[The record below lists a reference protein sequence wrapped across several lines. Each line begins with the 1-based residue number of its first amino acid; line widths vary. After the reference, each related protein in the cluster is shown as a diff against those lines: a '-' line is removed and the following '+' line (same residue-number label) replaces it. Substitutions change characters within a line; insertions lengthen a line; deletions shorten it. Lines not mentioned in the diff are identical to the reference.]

1 MPNNEFELAHPYPRY
16 GLAVALLQAGIKPET
31 ATEQDVRNALIKA
44 IEEGLGKFRI
54 NTSNNP
60 DKDNELH
67 FRYIEIARLKS
78 ERDLIYSKGLA
89 DKGVYLSPS
98 IITNEINFQQTKT
111 IPSTFDTADS
121 IAEDLRANEPLIG
134 SGKSV
139 EDSLD
144 KTNGEKRKKTKPDLV
159 RAIAPIV
166 AERNN
171 GGADSKS
178 PKGSLLERA
187 CCAVAAITPWKA
199 AAKVGKSNT
208 AIFPDLPLDEL
219 YYFVKFL
226 KDMMTSE
233 KDERLMIAKI
243 ERKSKNQ
250 SKDTSATTG
259 KSKSRRGKKEEEEKK
274 EDEESAEEEK
284 SKFRRPPL
292 CYGNY
297 PYAPRLSGVI
307 PFGGSS
313 LLAAIGR
320 WAQRYEKVEQA
331 REVLESI
338 AGTENIPGK
347 SLYIVSYERVSQE
360 SYKHYIVDLALEHKL
375 SELIQSLIYKTELYA
390 DAGKAA
396 IDRRSN
402 EYKLFYMTANRF
414 LQQFNFS
421 AFSDFLSSRAEYPP
435 EIQPLF
441 EVYFMKEQEIDREI
455 VDAAAAYGQW
465 LNKSAYRAALDSF
478 SSESGGNVS
487 PQKIQEA
494 KAKVLIELESAMISA
509 RTPQAML
516 ALLAGRTLRLMQSE
530 APQEAMPFLTATATG
545 KLEPETARHLI
556 TAFMRVS
563 TFQKRAAPNVSDPD
577 KYPNTP
583 DSPQTAEEFE

>member
-1 MPNNEFELAHPYPRY
+1 MPNNDFELAHPYPRY
-16 GLAVALLQAGIKPET
+16 GLAVALLQAGIKPQD
-31 ATEQDVRNALIKA
+31 ATEQGVRNALINA
-44 IEEGLGKFRI
+44 IEEGLGRFRI
-54 NTSNNP
+54 STINNP
-60 DKDNELH
+60 EKDDELH
-67 FRYIEIARLKS
+67 FRYIETARLKS
-78 ERDLIYSKGLA
+78 ERDLIYSNKLA
-89 DKGVYLSPS
+89 DKGIYLSPN
-98 IITNEINFQQTKT
+98 IITNEINIQQTRT
-111 IPSTFDTADS
+111 IPDTFDTAAL
-121 IAEDLRANEPLIG
+121 IADDLRANEPLIG

-139 EDSLD
+139 DDNSN
-144 KTNGEKRKKTKPDLV
+144 KPAGEKRKKAKSDLK
-159 RAIAPIV
+159 RSIAPIT

-187 CCAVAAITPWKA
+187 CCAVATITPWKP

-208 AIFPDLPLDEL
+208 AIFPDLPLGEL

-233 KDERLMIAKI
+233 ANEQLMITKI
-243 ERKSKNQ
+243 KRKYNEQ
-250 SKDTSATTG
+250 PKDASVVTG
-259 KSKSRRGKKEEEEKK
+259 KSKSRKGKKKDEEKK
-274 EDEESAEEEK
+274 EDEENAEDEK
-284 SKFRRPPL
+284 SKFKRPPL

-331 REVLESI
+331 REVLKSI
-338 AGTENIPGK
+338 AGAENILGK
-347 SLYIVSYERVSQE
+347 SLYIVSYERVTQE

-402 EYKLFYMTANRF
+402 EYKLFYMTASRF
-414 LQQFNFS
+414 LQQFNVS
-421 AFSDFLSSRAEYPP
+421 AFKDFLSSRAEYPP

-441 EVYFMKEQEIDREI
+441 EVYFMKEQKIDKEI

-465 LNKSAYRAALDSF
+465 LNKSADRAAVDSF
-478 SSESGGNVS
+478 SNESGASAS
-487 PQKIQEA
+487 PQKVQEA

-530 APQEAMPFLTATATG
+530 APQEAMPFITATATG
-545 KLEPETARHLI
+545 KLEPETARHLV

-563 TFQKRAAPNVSDPD
+563 TFQKRAAPNISDPD

>member
-1 MPNNEFELAHPYPRY
+1 MANNNFELAHPYPRY
-16 GLAVALLQAGIKPET
+16 GLAVALLQTGIKPET
-31 ATEQDVRNALIKA
+31 ATEQDVRNALINA
-44 IEEGLGKFRI
+44 IEEGLERFKIRTHNDCEKDVELKYEYIKAKELNAQKATFFVKGLGDKGIFVAPTIIANEADKQQIKF
-54 NTSNNP
+54 TLATFEKS
-60 DKDNELH
+60 D
-67 FRYIEIARLKS
+67 EIAS
-78 ERDLIYSKGLA
+78 
-89 DKGVYLSPS
+89 
-98 IITNEINFQQTKT
+98 
-111 IPSTFDTADS
+111 
-121 IAEDLRANEPLIG
+121 DLRRNIQFSA
-134 SGKSV
+134 S
-139 EDSLD
+139 D
-144 KTNGEKRKKTKPDLV
+144 KMG
-159 RAIAPIV
+159 RALAPITG
-166 AERNN
+166 ERNN
-171 GGADSKS
+171 GSGDSKPPS
-178 PKGSLLERA
+178 GTLLERA

-208 AIFPDLPLDEL
+208 AIFPDLSLEEL

-226 KDMMTSE
+226 KDMMVSE
-233 KDERLMIAKI
+233 SDERLMIAKV
-243 ERKSKNQ
+243 ERKSKKE
-250 SKDTSATTG
+250 SKDVPATTG
-259 KSKSRRGKKEEEEKK
+259 KSKARRGKKREEDDKK
-274 EDEESAEEEK
+274 EDEESAEAEK

-297 PYAPRLSGVI
+297 PYAPRLTGVI

-320 WAQRYEKVEQA
+320 WAQRYKKTEQA
-331 REVLESI
+331 RKVLESI

-375 SELIQSLIYKTELYA
+375 SELIQSLIYGTELYA

-402 EYKLFYMTANRF
+402 EYKLFYMTASRF

-441 EVYFMKEQEIDREI
+441 EVYFMKEQKIDKEI

-465 LNKSAYRAALDSF
+465 LNKSAYRAAFNSF
-478 SSESGGNVS
+478 SNESGGSAS
-487 PQKIQEA
+487 PQKVQEA

-530 APQEAMPFLTATATG
+530 APQEAMPFITATATG
-545 KLEPETARHLI
+545 KIEPETARHLI

-563 TFQKRAAPNVSDPD
+563 AFQRRASQSDSAPD
-577 KYPNTP
+577 KYSDTP
-583 DSPQTAEEFE
+583 DIPQTAEEFE